1 MEIQTQWSINDL
13 ADAHE
18 MISWQNARIE
28 AEKARVARE
37 KAEAQR

>member
-18 MISWQNARIE
+18 FITWHNERTRAELKAQEQKQEAR
-28 AEKARVARE
+28 RR
-37 KAEAQR
+37 

>member
-18 MISWQNARIE
+18 MISWKNEGIL
-28 AEKARVARE
+28 AEQEQQALRQKA
-37 KAEAQR
+37 AQR